1 MVLENHKK
9 LKFHKSLEIG
19 KEKEE
24 FVKNIFKDYYD
35 SITDND
41 NYEYDLRFD
50 KNGRSLFVEVK
61 YDYLMSKT
69 GNMAIE
75 CSSRDKKSGIYTTKS
90 DYWIQVDSNDKIYII
105 DTNILRLLCKDKKL
119 IQTKCEDSWNKIFLI
134 DKWDYTNQAITIKE
148 FLTII

>member
-9 LKFHKSLEIG
+9 LKFYKSLEIG

-35 SITDND
+35 FITDND

-90 DYWIQVDSNDKIYII
+90 DYWVQVYSNDKIYII
-105 DTNILRLLCKDKKL
+105 DTNILRLLCKDKKP
-119 IQTKCEDSWNKIFLI
+119 IQTKCEDSWNKVFLI

>member
-9 LKFHKSLEIG
+9 LNFYKSLEIG

-69 GNMAIE
+69 GNMAFSALLDLDINTPI
-75 CSSRDKKSGIYTTKS
+75 GIPTT
-90 DYWIQVDSNDKIYII
+90 
-105 DTNILRLLCKDKKL
+105 
-119 IQTKCEDSWNKIFLI
+119 IQTSVDTDMIA
-134 DKWDYTNQAITIKE
+134 TVAIQFFHIPK
-148 FLTII
+148 